1 MKRYSFILLTILL
14 SIYSYSQTE
23 KILSLDHHLKT
34 RTITSYGAP
43 LVNFTQ
49 MNKNWGVL
57 IGGKGGVLINQKFS
71 FGGIGMGMVKDPKF
85 NGAGSPDFN
94 NNPLEVSLGSGG
106 LFVEYIFNFNFPVS
120 LSIPVNLMAGGV
132 SVKDTETDTKIESS
146 GIYIL
151 EPGINVA
158 FRVSANFAPTINV
171 SYRQVFGSD
180 LENLTNKEISG
191 LNLGLILK
199 FGNFN

>member
-1 MKRYSFILLTILL
+1 MKKYYILILILFISMLGFSQSGDVKSKTI
-14 SIYSYSQTE
+14 SA
-23 KILSLDHHLKT
+23 
-34 RTITSYGAP
+34 YGGP
-43 LVNFTQ
+43 LINFTQ
-49 MNKNWGVL
+49 VDKNWGL
-57 IGGKGGVLINQKFS
+57 LLGGKGGILINNRFS

-85 NGAGSPDFN
+85 NSAGSSDFD

-120 LSIPVNLMAGGV
+120 LSIPLNIMAGGV
-132 SVKDTETDTKIESS
+132 SVKDTETDTKLESS

-180 LENLTNKEISG
+180 LENLTNQEISG
-191 LNLGLILK
+191 LNIGLILK
-199 FGNFN
+199 LGNFK